1 MNRKLRPTKSPQQI
15 KEEQVNL
22 LLEDIKENLQEYK
35 TAIELWDK
43 QIADTKRIL
52 KGAKVSYNNLLK
64 GNKQLKGYISGI
76 KQRSQNHQK
85 QQEEQ
90 ETLQDTQYFRRPKKI
105 YKKVVYKEESDSEP
119 EAEEIERK
127 QQAPIGKIKFLNT

>member
-1 MNRKLRPTKSPQQI
+1 MNRKLGPTKSPQQI

-22 LLEDIKENLQEYK
+22 LLEDIKKILQEYK
-35 TAIELWDK
+35 TAIELRDK

-64 GNKQLKGYISGI
+64 ENKQLKGYISGI
-76 KQRSQNHQK
+76 KQRFQNYQK

-105 YKKVVYKEESDSEP
+105 YKKVVYKKESDSEP

-127 QQAPIGKIKFLNT
+127 QQAPIRKIKFLNT

>member
-1 MNRKLRPTKSPQQI
+1 MNRKLRPTKSPPQI

-22 LLEDIKENLQEYK
+22 LLEAIKKNLQEYK
-35 TAIELWDK
+35 TAIELRDK

-52 KGAKVSYNNLLK
+52 KEAKVSYNNLLK
-64 GNKQLKGYISGI
+64 ENKQLKGYISGI
-76 KQRSQNHQK
+76 KQRFQNYQK

-105 YKKVVYKEESDSEP
+105 YKKGVYKEESDSEP
-119 EAEEIERK
+119 EAEEIVQK
-127 QQAPIGKIKFLNT
+127 QQAPKGKIKFLNT

>member
-1 MNRKLRPTKSPQQI
+1 MNRKLGPTKSSQQI

-22 LLEDIKENLQEYK
+22 LLEDIKKNLQEYK
-35 TAIELWDK
+35 TAIELRDK

-64 GNKQLKGYISGI
+64 ENKQLKGYISGI
-76 KQRSQNHQK
+76 KQRFQNYQK

-105 YKKVVYKEESDSEP
+105 YKKVVYKKESDSEP

-127 QQAPIGKIKFLNT
+127 QQAPIRKIKFLNT